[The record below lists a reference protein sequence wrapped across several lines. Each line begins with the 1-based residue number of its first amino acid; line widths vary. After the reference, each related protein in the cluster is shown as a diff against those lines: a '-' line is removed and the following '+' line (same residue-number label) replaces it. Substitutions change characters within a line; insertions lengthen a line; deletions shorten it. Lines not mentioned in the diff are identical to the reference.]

1 MCFSAAPS
9 SENDHGSM
17 NLASNTTPLPATIT
31 VKRRPHPLQ
40 HRVTE
45 PMLNAF
51 NDLPSL
57 ALIAVPVEGFGREA
71 ELDDEVAGKVLR
83 LRLAALLAPK
93 RLGCP
98 LHHGRRAASSSPPM
112 RLRRSAGLYRTL
124 MRALDSANQ
133 RRMRGRRGPPRHRE
147 GQVCRGHPAPYRRGS
162 RLHRPRVHR
171 TPCLAR

>member
-83 LRLAALLAPK
+83 LGLAALLAPK
-93 RLGCP
+93 LEEGGLVVP
-98 LHHGRRAASSSPPM
+98 HDEAGTRAADETPALGRIVPHAH
-112 RLRRSAGLYRTL
+112 AG
-124 MRALDSANQ
+124 A
-133 RRMRGRRGPPRHRE
+133 G
-147 GQVCRGHPAPYRRGS
+147 
-162 RLHRPRVHR
+162 
-171 TPCLAR
+171 